1 MLRVRYSTTELLI
14 DGSDLSQ
21 FDAYGTVYGNDVPQL
36 FRRIIKLKWKH
47 LSVRLKTLKGTTELT
62 SQQAKTLCKLWCDRA
77 VRDIDY
83 MFGAYSMSKYS
94 KPAFNNLSQDFK
106 LKFLRDLKLLVKVEV
121 STYVENCR

>member
-1 MLRVRYSTTELLI
+1 MLKIRYSTTELLI

-47 LSVRLKTLKGTTELT
+47 RSVRLKTLKGTTELT
-62 SQQAKTLCKLWCDRA
+62 SQQAKALCKLWCDRA

-83 MFGAYSMSKYS
+83 IFGAYSMSKYS

-121 STYVENCR
+121 STYVENCK

>member
-1 MLRVRYSTTELLI
+1 MLKIRYSATELLI

-21 FDAYGTVYGNDVPQL
+21 FDTYGLVYGTDVPQL

-47 LSVRLKTLKGTTELT
+47 RSVRLKTLKGTTELT
-62 SQQAKTLCKLWCDRA
+62 SQQAKALCKLWCDRA
-77 VRDIDY
+77 VHDIDY
-83 MFGAYSMSKYS
+83 IFGAYSMSKYS

-121 STYVENCR
+121 ITYVENCR

>member
-21 FDAYGTVYGNDVPQL
+21 FDTYSTVWGTDVPQL
-36 FRRIIKLKWKH
+36 LRRIIKLKWKH
-47 LSVRLKTLKGTTELT
+47 HSARLKTLKGVTELT
-62 SQQAKTLCKLWCDRA
+62 SQQAKALCKSWCDRA

-83 MFGAYSMSKYS
+83 IFGAYSMSKYS

-106 LKFLRDLKLLVKVEV
+106 LKFLRDLRLLVKVEV
-121 STYVENCR
+121 NTYVENCK

>member
-1 MLRVRYSTTELLI
+1 MLRVRYSATELLI

-21 FDAYGTVYGNDVPQL
+21 FDTYSLVYGTDVPQL

-47 LSVRLKTLKGTTELT
+47 RSVRLKTLKGTTELT
-62 SQQAKTLCKLWCDRA
+62 SQQAKALCKLWCDRA
-77 VRDIDY
+77 MRDIDY
-83 MFGAYSMSKYS
+83 IFGAYSMSKYS

-121 STYVENCR
+121 NTYVENCR

>member
-21 FDAYGTVYGNDVPQL
+21 FDAYGTVYGKDVPQL

-47 LSVRLKTLKGTTELT
+47 RSVRLKTLKGITELT
-62 SQQAKTLCKLWCDRA
+62 SQQAKALCKLWCDRA

-83 MFGAYSMSKYS
+83 IFGAYSMSKYS

-121 STYVENCR
+121 STYVENCK

>member
-21 FDAYGTVYGNDVPQL
+21 FDAYGTVYGTDVPQL

-47 LSVRLKTLKGTTELT
+47 RSVWLKTLKGITELT
-62 SQQAKTLCKLWCDRA
+62 SQQAKALCKLWCDRA

-83 MFGAYSMSKYS
+83 IFGAYSMSKYS

-121 STYVENCR
+121 STYVENCK

>member
-47 LSVRLKTLKGTTELT
+47 RSVRLKTLKGTTELT
-62 SQQAKTLCKLWCDRA
+62 SQQAKALCKLWCDKA

-83 MFGAYSMSKYS
+83 IFGAYSMSKYS

>member
-47 LSVRLKTLKGTTELT
+47 RSVWLKTLKGTTELT
-62 SQQAKTLCKLWCDRA
+62 SQQAKALCKLWCDRA

-83 MFGAYSMSKYS
+83 IFGAYSMSKYS

-121 STYVENCR
+121 STYVENCK

>member
-1 MLRVRYSTTELLI
+1 MLKIRYSTTELLI

-47 LSVRLKTLKGTTELT
+47 RSVRLKTLKGTTELT
-62 SQQAKTLCKLWCDRA
+62 SQQAKALCKLWCDRA

-83 MFGAYSMSKYS
+83 IFGAYSMSKYS

-121 STYVENCR
+121 NTYAENCK

>member
-1 MLRVRYSTTELLI
+1 MLKIRYSTTELLI

-21 FDAYGTVYGNDVPQL
+21 FDTYGTVYGNDVPQL

-47 LSVRLKTLKGTTELT
+47 RSVRLKTLKGTTELT
-62 SQQAKTLCKLWCDRA
+62 SQQAKALCKLWCDKA

-83 MFGAYSMSKYS
+83 IFGAYSMSKYS